1 MKEILVQY
9 AAYNLWANNRI
20 SDAIL
25 QLPEE
30 KQQEKIIS
38 SFPSI
43 ELTLLHLM
51 NVEYIWW
58 QRMKLVENIHIVEA
72 SSLTMHQISQKLLD
86 ASLQWKEW
94 VDKSITAAF
103 EHEFVYRNSKK
114 EQFKQPVFQ
123 MLLHLFNHQTYHRG
137 QIVTMLKQVGVD
149 KIPPTDFIEWS
160 RGKK

>member
-9 AAYNLWANNRI
+9 AAYNLWANHRMT
-20 SDAIL
+20 DAVL

-30 KQQEKIIS
+30 MQQQKIIS

-51 NVEYIWW
+51 NVESIWW
-58 QRMKLVENIHIVEA
+58 QRMKLVENIHIIEA
-72 SSLTMHQISQKLLD
+72 STFTVTQISHKILD
-86 ASLQWKEW
+86 ASTQWKEW
-94 VDKSITAAF
+94 VDKSTTAAF

-137 QIVTMLKQVGVD
+137 QIVTMLKQLGVD

>member
-9 AAYNLWANNRI
+9 AAYNLWANHRLT
-20 SDAIL
+20 DAVL

-30 KQQEKIIS
+30 MQQQKIIS
-38 SFPSI
+38 SFSSI

-51 NVEYIWW
+51 NVESIWW
-58 QRMKLVENIHIVEA
+58 QRMKLVENIHIIEA
-72 SSLTMHQISQKLLD
+72 STFTVTQISQKILD
-86 ASLQWKEW
+86 ASTQWKEW
-94 VDKSITAAF
+94 VDKSTTAAF

-137 QIVTMLKQVGVD
+137 QIVTMFKQLGVD

>member
-1 MKEILVQY
+1 MKEILLQY
-9 AAYNLWANNRI
+9 ATYNLWANKRL
-20 SDAIL
+20 SEAIL
-25 QLPEE
+25 QLPVE
-30 KQQEKIIS
+30 KVKEQLIS
-38 SFPSI
+38 SFSSI

-58 QRMKLVENIHIVEA
+58 QRLKLVENLNIFDENT
-72 SSLTMHQISQKLLD
+72 LTPEELIQKLLHF
-86 ASLQWKEW
+86 SSQWKDWIE
-94 VDKSITAAF
+94 KSTAAAI

-137 QIVTMLKQVGVD
+137 QIVTLLKQLGVQ
-149 KIPPTDFIEWS
+149 KIPATDFIEWS

>member
-9 AAYNLWANNRI
+9 AAYNLWANLRMT
-20 SDAIL
+20 DVLL

-30 KQQEKIIS
+30 MQQQKIIS

-51 NVEYIWW
+51 NVESIWW
-58 QRMKLVENIHIVEA
+58 QRMKLVENIHIIEA
-72 SSLTMHQISQKLLD
+72 STFTVTQISQKILD
-86 ASLQWKEW
+86 ASTQWKEW
-94 VDKSITAAF
+94 VDKSTTAAF

-137 QIVTMLKQVGVD
+137 QIVTMFKQLGVD

>member
-9 AAYNLWANNRI
+9 AAYNLWANHRLT
-20 SDAIL
+20 DAVL

-30 KQQEKIIS
+30 MQQQKIIS

-51 NVEYIWW
+51 NVESIWW
-58 QRMKLVENIHIVEA
+58 QRMKLVENIHIIEA
-72 SSLTMHQISQKLLD
+72 SSFTVTQISQKILD
-86 ASLQWKEW
+86 ASTQWKEW
-94 VDKSITAAF
+94 VDKSTTAAF

-137 QIVTMLKQVGVD
+137 QIVTMLKQLGVD

>member
-9 AAYNLWANNRI
+9 AAYNLWANLRMT
-20 SDAIL
+20 DVLL

-30 KQQEKIIS
+30 MQQQKIIS

-51 NVEYIWW
+51 NVESIWW
-58 QRMKLVENIHIVEA
+58 QRMKLVENIHIIEA
-72 SSLTMHQISQKLLD
+72 STFTVTQISQKILD
-86 ASLQWKEW
+86 ASTQWKEW
-94 VDKSITAAF
+94 VDKSTTAAF

-137 QIVTMLKQVGVD
+137 QIVTMLKQLGVD

>member
-1 MKEILVQY
+1 MH
-9 AAYNLWANNRI
+9 
-20 SDAIL
+20 
-25 QLPEE
+25 QLPDE
-30 KQQEKIIS
+30 QQKLQIIS

-43 ELTLLHLM
+43 ELTMLHLM

-58 QRMKLVENIHIVEA
+58 QRMKLVDNIHIIEE
-72 SSLTMHQISQKLLD
+72 SSLSVHQISQKLLYL
-86 ASLQWKEW
+86 SQQWKGWIE
-94 VDKSITAAF
+94 KSTTAAF

-137 QIVTMLKQVGVD
+137 QLVTMLKQLGVE
-149 KIPPTDFIEWS
+149 KISPTDFIEWS

>member
-1 MKEILVQY
+1 MKEILLQY
-9 AAYNLWANNRI
+9 ATYNLWANKRL
-20 SDAIL
+20 SEAIL
-25 QLPEE
+25 QLPVE
-30 KQQEKIIS
+30 KVKEHLIS
-38 SFPSI
+38 SFSSI

-58 QRMKLVENIHIVEA
+58 QRLKLVENLNIFDENT
-72 SSLTMHQISQKLLD
+72 LTPEELIQKLLHF
-86 ASLQWKEW
+86 SSQWKDWIE
-94 VDKSITAAF
+94 KSTTAAI

-137 QIVTMLKQVGVD
+137 QIVTLLKQLGVQ
-149 KIPPTDFIEWS
+149 KIPATDFIEWS

>member
-9 AAYNLWANNRI
+9 AAYNLWANHRLT
-20 SDAIL
+20 DAVL

-30 KQQEKIIS
+30 MQQQQIIS

-51 NVEYIWW
+51 NVESIWW
-58 QRMKLVENIHIVEA
+58 QRMKLVENIHIIEA
-72 SSLTMHQISQKLLD
+72 SSFTVTQISQKILD
-86 ASLQWKEW
+86 ASTQWKEW
-94 VDKSITAAF
+94 VDKSTTAAF

-137 QIVTMLKQVGVD
+137 QIVTMLKQLGVD

>member
-9 AAYNLWANNRI
+9 AAYNLWANHRMT
-20 SDAIL
+20 DAVL

-30 KQQEKIIS
+30 MQQQKIIS

-51 NVEYIWW
+51 NVESIWW
-58 QRMKLVENIHIVEA
+58 QRMKLVENIHIIEA
-72 SSLTMHQISQKLLD
+72 SSFTVTQISQKILD
-86 ASLQWKEW
+86 ASTQWKEW
-94 VDKSITAAF
+94 VDKSTTAAF

-137 QIVTMLKQVGVD
+137 QIVTMLKQLGVD

>member
-9 AAYNLWANNRI
+9 AAYNLWANHRMT
-20 SDAIL
+20 DAVL

-30 KQQEKIIS
+30 MQQQKIIS

-51 NVEYIWW
+51 NVESIWW
-58 QRMKLVENIHIVEA
+58 QRMKLVENIHIIEA
-72 SSLTMHQISQKLLD
+72 SSFTVTQISQKILD
-86 ASLQWKEW
+86 ASTQWKEW
-94 VDKSITAAF
+94 VDKSTTAAF

-137 QIVTMLKQVGVD
+137 QIVTMLKQLGVY